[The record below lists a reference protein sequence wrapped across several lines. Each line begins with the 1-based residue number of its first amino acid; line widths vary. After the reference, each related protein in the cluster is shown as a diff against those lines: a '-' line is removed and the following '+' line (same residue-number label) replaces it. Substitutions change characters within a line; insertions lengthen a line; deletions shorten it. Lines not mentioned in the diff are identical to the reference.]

1 MDTNKKMN
9 RYNFSSQI
17 ISVSCRKVKTNSSPL
32 CLPLYVFK
40 KVLYLLNKRKRKR
53 KKKETAIYIYIY
65 IYIILG
71 ILLFWVYLMNW
82 SLSKQVL
89 AN

>member
-65 IYIILG
+65 IYNFRYSSILG
-71 ILLFWVYLMNW
+71 LFDELEFI
-82 SLSKQVL
+82 
-89 AN
+89 

>member
-53 KKKETAIYIYIY
+53 KKKETAIYI
-65 IYIILG
+65 ILG

>member
-1 MDTNKKMN
+1 MDTNKKMT

-53 KKKETAIYIYIY
+53 KKKETAIYI
-65 IYIILG
+65 ILG